1 MIGSMDGSL
10 EKEMGMS
17 AEKTEMG
24 GLEISII
31 LLTTATAVVH
41 FFRNFPDIVF
51 ILNCLG
57 YLGLL
62 AALYL
67 PIPMLEEKRGLAR
80 YGLMGFA
87 TLTILAWIAIGDKH
101 LATGYIGYIDKAVE
115 ITLILLLWVENQKS
129 GS

>member
-1 MIGSMDGSL
+1 MMGSMDWSL

-17 AEKTEMG
+17 ADKTEIG
-24 GLEISII
+24 GLQISII
-31 LLTTATAVVH
+31 LLTAATALVH
-41 FFRNFPDIVF
+41 FFWNFPNIVF

-67 PIPMLEEKRGLAR
+67 PTPMLQEKRGLAR

-87 TLTILAWIAIGDKH
+87 SLTILAWIALGDKH
-101 LATGYIGYIDKAVE
+101 LATGYVGYIDKTVE
-115 ITLILLLWVENQKS
+115 IVLILLLWVENQKS
-129 GS
+129 QS

>member
-1 MIGSMDGSL
+1 
-10 EKEMGMS
+10 MS
-17 AEKTEMG
+17 AEKTEIG
-24 GLEISII
+24 GLQIGII
-31 LLTTATAVVH
+31 LLTAATAVVH

-67 PIPMLEEKRGLAR
+67 PTPMLQEKRDLAR

-87 TLTILAWIAIGDKH
+87 SLTILAWIALGDKH
-101 LATGYIGYIDKAVE
+101 LATGYVGYIDKAVE
-115 ITLILLLWVENQKS
+115 IVLILLLWVENQKS
-129 GS
+129 QS